1 MKTIRA
7 ISAFFPC
14 YNDENTIGNMIISV
28 EKILKKVSN
37 NYEIIVV
44 NDGSKDKS
52 KEILDKFKK
61 KYKCLKVIHHK
72 KNLGYG
78 AALKTGFANS
88 TKELIFYTDGD
99 AQYDVAELSSLL
111 KVMSQDVDMVN
122 GYKIWRSDPFY
133 RKIIGNIYN
142 MVVKF
147 AFNIKLKDVDCDFRI
162 IKRHVFE
169 KVKLISNTGI
179 ICVEMMKK
187 IQDSGFKIKQVP
199 VHHYFRIY
207 GKSQFF
213 NFKRIF
219 TVMLGLV
226 ILWWKF
232 MVEHE

>member
-1 MKTIRA
+1 M
-7 ISAFFPC
+7 
-14 YNDENTIGNMIISV
+14 
-28 EKILKKVSN
+28 
-37 NYEIIVV
+37 
-44 NDGSKDKS
+44 
-52 KEILDKFKK
+52 
-61 KYKCLKVIHHK
+61 
-72 KNLGYG
+72 
-78 AALKTGFANS
+78 
-88 TKELIFYTDGD
+88 IFYTDGD